1 MTNRPLL
8 KQTKISSYC
17 PFPFP
22 PYSNLITNE
31 CLHSVNGKSGDASHK
46 IKWDMRCFINNRM
59 IFRWGFQEIK
69 REKGWVFT
77 FKVVY
82 LSFIYVFNIF
92 LAKGKTSTSNHRLL
106 AYRIICPWSYV
117 KLCTEFNKWLHCI
130 LDFILTKDD
139 QKLNKGSY
147 KVNFSHLLFKWLS
160 IFRNISWAKKYSR
173 RVRVSWRVSQS

>member
-1 MTNRPLL
+1 MSKIIHCNRYYFLSI

-31 CLHSVNGKSGDASHK
+31 CLHDVNGKSGDASHK

-92 LAKGKTSTSNHRLL
+92 LAKGKKSTSNHRH
-106 AYRIICPWSYV
+106 YTFKIY
-117 KLCTEFNKWLHCI
+117 
-130 LDFILTKDD
+130 LTLK
-139 QKLNKGSY
+139 KMY
-147 KVNFSHLLFKWLS
+147 KSFF
-160 IFRNISWAKKYSR
+160 
-173 RVRVSWRVSQS
+173 